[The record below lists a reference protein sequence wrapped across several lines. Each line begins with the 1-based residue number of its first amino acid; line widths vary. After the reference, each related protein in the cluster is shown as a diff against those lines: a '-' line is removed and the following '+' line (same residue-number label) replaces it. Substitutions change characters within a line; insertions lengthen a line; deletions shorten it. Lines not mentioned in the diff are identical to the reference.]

1 MMDRVDVAIASR
13 FIAGDT
19 IAHLAEDYGMSADLV
34 EAALRRVFGEIWMR
48 TAND

>member
-19 IAHLAEDYGMSADLV
+19 ISHLAEDYGMSAEDI
-34 EAALRRVFGEIWMR
+34 EAVLRRVFGEIW
-48 TAND
+48 DEGDE